1 MTGYG
6 KASADLPEKK
16 ITVEIK
22 SLNSKQFDLYTR
34 IPHIYK
40 EKEISLRNDLAKL
53 LERGKVD
60 LYINIEELAKDSSV
74 RIDKDRLK
82 KYHTEMKQLA
92 LALNIEE
99 PTDWFDILFKLPD
112 VFKQEPEMFDE
123 DEWQAVEKAVDGAV
137 AHLIIFRHQEG
148 EALKQ
153 VLLTKILNIRK
164 LTLELETFEAERID
178 KVKSRIMEALAN
190 LENVTYDGSRLEQEL
205 IYYIEKLDVNEEKTR
220 LLNHLDYF
228 VETIEANTSQ
238 GKKLGFIV
246 QEIGREVNTLGSK
259 SNHSDMQRIV
269 VQMKDE
275 LEQIKE
281 QILNVL

>member
-1 MTGYG
+1 MIHSMTGYG

-92 LALNIEE
+92 SALNIEE
-99 PTDWFDILFKLPD
+99 PTDWFESSPYPYLP
-112 VFKQEPEMFDE
+112 
-123 DEWQAVEKAVDGAV
+123 
-137 AHLIIFRHQEG
+137 
-148 EALKQ
+148 
-153 VLLTKILNIRK
+153 
-164 LTLELETFEAERID
+164 
-178 KVKSRIMEALAN
+178 
-190 LENVTYDGSRLEQEL
+190 
-205 IYYIEKLDVNEEKTR
+205 
-220 LLNHLDYF
+220 
-228 VETIEANTSQ
+228 
-238 GKKLGFIV
+238 
-246 QEIGREVNTLGSK
+246 
-259 SNHSDMQRIV
+259 
-269 VQMKDE
+269 
-275 LEQIKE
+275 
-281 QILNVL
+281 